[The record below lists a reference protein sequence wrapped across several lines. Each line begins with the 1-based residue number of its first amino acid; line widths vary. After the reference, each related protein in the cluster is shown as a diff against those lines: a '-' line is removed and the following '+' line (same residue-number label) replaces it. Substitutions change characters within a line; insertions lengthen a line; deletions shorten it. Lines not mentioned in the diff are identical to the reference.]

1 MDFARCYPP
10 RNKITRTDF
19 SFRYPFTVVAN
30 VVVIFVRKKLFK
42 SDLKNFRF
50 EEREKSFRNGSSII
64 LLFTRSRETFS
75 SFRNSCHVFAIFFYF
90 FFTRGSLKILSRP
103 RVKAVNFSR
112 IVIPTTRVSVLLHN
126 AATVRT
132 RKSRWYEHRNARE
145 RFDAS
150 KYRPYYFESKRS
162 SKKKK
167 KENRI
172 PLAVCVSLKFD
183 RCPARNQSPREIS
196 KRGPRAC
203 ICMSKGRKSPPPS
216 SRRVRKS
223 LLTVRA

>member
-132 RKSRWYEHRNARE
+132 RKSRWYENVSMRRNIAHITSNRN
-145 RFDAS
+145 DLQ
-150 KYRPYYFESKRS
+150 
-162 SKKKK
+162 KKKK
-167 KENRI
+167 KKIE
-172 PLAVCVSLKFD
+172 FH
-183 RCPARNQSPREIS
+183 
-196 KRGPRAC
+196 
-203 ICMSKGRKSPPPS
+203 
-216 SRRVRKS
+216 SRFASR
-223 LLTVRA
+223 